1 MASRS
6 PQASPAN
13 YHGSL
18 IAFEGPSDVVSTQLR
33 LLPSSPQILVI
44 PPLQH
49 FLSDPDGDLP
59 FDLAGFVLGIH
70 EACHERVGMA
80 KSFLRDATPDS
91 KRLVFMHGGTAH
103 AQMRC
108 ITEISRHL
116 TGGNMAEAE
125 ATFNNLV
132 RDGVSGLRGDSELTL
147 PTGSSS
153 NNSPS
158 SSRLTQHSKNNSLQD
173 PISAAMRAAE
183 ALDRETA
190 SLQPNNDVDFSY
202 RHRSRSVPAHLLQ
215 DSLEG
220 AAPFY
225 IFGAAEGIER
235 EKPQVV
241 NQDVSWNA
249 GMWADQDQDATPRAR
264 ANLDVPLLSPIGA
277 LGPIAGTGEAFSLDS
292 PCSGS
297 FVNRFSNR
305 TVAFGPLSDSPW
317 TGCLPSPGMDSL
329 LSPASTIRPTM
340 ARKRVKSFDSAYS
353 SPTRTSYMSLGDL
366 TRPREGRRPSN
377 KACSPMPTP
386 GAPPAPQPRYHAFPA
401 VGRPKARKSPPVP
414 LDLTEAIPKPRSTVA
429 ERGTASDGRHID
441 EEPRSKPMYVD
452 RGVDAQDMD
461 EVIRRRRPMPKRHFE
476 TVLPMA
482 EDLVLNIKNSVPDAF
497 LDSVIEGFRKGVYP
511 VTSPPSTPLG
521 EVRTGILDLASP
533 PTATPLA
540 EMSAASPAP
549 SKPADDDEYDPFAA
563 HVYAHYPS
571 VTCPSRASSKHR
583 STLIE
588 PPTPARTPLVKT
600 PGTNFHDICTTN
612 LRTAVCVQN
621 LLRSV
626 LKIYFSPDDTG
637 YRQFTFPLLPE
648 SNGLWKPVFRD
659 IDSGDPKKE
668 RRQVDL
674 ILAIGAQ
681 KGVAKDFLPNISGTL
696 EKLGTRANGA
706 KRSGR
711 VDLR

>member
-1 MASRS
+1 MATPS
-6 PQASPAN
+6 PQASSAD

-49 FLSDPDGDLP
+49 FLSDSDGDVP
-59 FDLAGFVLGIH
+59 FDLAAFVLGIH
-70 EACHERVGMA
+70 EACHERVSMA

-132 RDGVSGLRGDSELTL
+132 RDGVSGLRGESELTL
-147 PTGSSS
+147 PASSG
-153 NNSPS
+153 NSPS
-158 SSRLTQHSKNNSLQD
+158 SSRPSQHSKNNSLQD
-173 PISAAMRAAE
+173 PISVAMRAAE

-202 RHRSRSVPAHLLQ
+202 RHRSRSVPTHLLQ

-225 IFGAAEGIER
+225 IFGAAESIDR
-235 EKPQVV
+235 EKPPTAK
-241 NQDVSWNA
+241 QDASWNV
-249 GMWADQDQDATPRAR
+249 GMWVDQDATPRAR
-264 ANLDVPLLSPIGA
+264 ANPNVPFLSPIVG
-277 LGPIAGTGEAFSLDS
+277 LEPLSCTTDAFFLDS

-305 TVAFGPLSDSPW
+305 TVAFGPLSDSPL
-317 TGCLPSPGMDSL
+317 TGYLPSPGVDSL
-329 LSPASTIRPTM
+329 LSPVSTVRPTL

-353 SPTRTSYMSLGDL
+353 SPVRSSYMSLGDL
-366 TRPREGRRPSN
+366 TRPREAPQKSD
-377 KACSPMPTP
+377 KACSPMPASGALP
-386 GAPPAPQPRYHAFPA
+386 APPPRYHAFPA
-401 VGRPKARKSPPVP
+401 VARPKARKSPPVP
-414 LDLTEAIPKPRSTVA
+414 LDLTGAIPTARSTLA
-429 ERGTASDGRHID
+429 ERGTTCDNRHVD
-441 EEPRSKPMYVD
+441 EESWCKPLYVD
-452 RGVDAQDMD
+452 RGVDAHDMD
-461 EVIRRRRPMPKRHFE
+461 EVMRKRRPTPKRHFE

-482 EDLVLNIKNSVPDAF
+482 EDLVLNIKNSTPDAF

-511 VTSPPSTPLG
+511 ITSAPPTPSS
-521 EVRTGILDLASP
+521 EVRAVIPDPVSP
-533 PTATPLA
+533 PTSTPPV
-540 EMSAASPAP
+540 EKSAASPAP
-549 SKPADDDEYDPFAA
+549 SKLADDDEYDPFAA
-563 HVYAHYPS
+563 HAYPRYPS
-571 VTCPSRASSKHR
+571 VTCPSRASSKRH
-583 STLIE
+583 SMLIE

-600 PGTNFHDICTTN
+600 SGTNFHDLCTTN

-681 KGVAKDFLPNISGTL
+681 KDVAKDFLPNISGTL

>member
-1 MASRS
+1 MANRS
-6 PQASPAN
+6 PQASPAS

-18 IAFEGPSDVVSTQLR
+18 VAFEGPSDVVSTQLR
-33 LLPSSPQILVI
+33 LLPSSSQILVI

-49 FLSDPDGDLP
+49 FLSDPDDDAP
-59 FDLAGFVLGIH
+59 FDLAALVLGVH
-70 EACHERVGMA
+70 EACHERVGVA

-125 ATFNNLV
+125 AIFNNLV

-147 PTGSSS
+147 PASSS
-153 NNSPS
+153 NSPSCSSPS
-158 SSRLTQHSKNNSLQD
+158 SSRPSQLSRNNSLQD

-202 RHRSRSVPAHLLQ
+202 HHRSWSVPAHLQ
-215 DSLEG
+215 DGLEG

-225 IFGAAEGIER
+225 IFGAAESIDR
-235 EKPQVV
+235 EKPLTTK
-241 NQDVSWNA
+241 QDASWNA
-249 GMWADQDQDATPRAR
+249 GMWVDQDATPRAR
-264 ANLDVPLLSPIGA
+264 ANRDVQLLSPIGG
-277 LGPIAGTGEAFSLDS
+277 LEPFVCTSDTFPLES

-297 FVNRFSNR
+297 FANRLSNR
-305 TVAFGPLSDSPW
+305 TVAFGPLLDSPS
-317 TGCLPSPGMDSL
+317 TSRLPSPGLDSL
-329 LSPASTIRPTM
+329 LSPTSTIRPTL
-340 ARKRVKSFDSAYS
+340 ARKRVKSFDGAYS
-353 SPTRTSYMSLGDL
+353 SPTRSSYMSLGDL
-366 TRPREGRRPSN
+366 TRPREAPPTSN
-377 KACSPMPTP
+377 KACSPMP
-386 GAPPAPQPRYHAFPA
+386 APLAAPVPAPRYHAFPA
-401 VGRPKARKSPPVP
+401 VARPKARKSPPVP
-414 LDLTEAIPKPRSTVA
+414 LDLTEAVPKARSTLA
-429 ERGTASDGRHID
+429 ERGTTCDSRPVD
-441 EEPRSKPMYVD
+441 EGPWSKPIYVD
-452 RGVDAQDMD
+452 RGVDAHDMD
-461 EVIRRRRPMPKRHFE
+461 EVMRKRRPTPKRHFE

-482 EDLVLNIKNSVPDAF
+482 EDLVINFKNSTPDAL
-497 LDSVIEGFRKGVYP
+497 LDTVLEGFRKGVYP
-511 VTSPPSTPLG
+511 VTSPPPTPLG
-521 EVRTGILDLASP
+521 EVRTGILDLLSP
-533 PTATPLA
+533 STATPPV
-540 EMSAASPAP
+540 EMSAASLAP
-549 SKPADDDEYDPFAA
+549 SKPTNDDEYDPFAA
-563 HVYAHYPS
+563 HMYSRYPPVVS
-571 VTCPSRASSKHR
+571 SSRASSKRH
-583 STLIE
+583 SMLIE
-588 PPTPARTPLVKT
+588 PPTPARTPLIKT
-600 PGTNFHDICTTN
+600 SATKFHDLCTTN

-626 LKIYFSPDDTG
+626 LKIYFSPDDAG

-659 IDSGDPKKE
+659 IDESDPKKE

-681 KGVAKDFLPNISGTL
+681 KGVAKDFLPKISGIL
-696 EKLGTRANGA
+696 EKLGTHANGA